1 MFSLFRDK
9 LNLREERGAMDANNA
24 HTFNVCIQRIKNGA
38 KKVMRERSLGRLLV
52 YAKADSRGF
61 NVANLNR

>member
-9 LNLREERGAMDANNA
+9 LNLREERGAMDTYNA
-24 HTFNVCIQRIKNGA
+24 HAFNVCVQRIKNGA
-38 KKVMRERSLGRLLV
+38 KKDMRKRSLGRLLV
-52 YAKADSRGF
+52 YTKADSRGF